1 MNVAMLDS
9 LDLIPIG
16 DLVSRYGVAP
26 QSLRNW
32 EQQGLIPPARRT
44 PGGHRRYG
52 AEHVAALD
60 RLLGVRAPL
69 RRAMAGAPVLPA
81 VPGAGASL
89 TATLPA
95 MALARV

>member
-1 MNVAMLDS
+1 MNVAVLDS

-52 AEHVAALD
+52 PEHVVALD

-69 RRAMAGAPVLPA
+69 PRAVTSVSPVA
-81 VPGAGASL
+81 PGAGIPV
-89 TATLPA
+89 TAALPA
-95 MALARV
+95 MALARA